1 MEQNLLEIPKKFKSF
16 YSYSFPKTNRF
27 NMCLTGP
34 FLDQGL
40 CGTSWVF
47 TGCRLLASSVSILLL
62 LAHGKKKYI
71 PLSPQYI
78 IQRICEKNSSHFAI
92 GGNPCS
98 GGNISLFGVGVNGI
112 SPLYDYSGSNSETG
126 GQTTFDSIVPYKT
139 DPYTL
144 LAGDCDQC
152 HAAYP
157 SNKAKCKTCCSSC
170 DCSSMGSFPIG
181 TVYSQSKKIKLVNK
195 QIGAG
200 NDKTITSSHIKLD
213 LKGIIAS
220 QISECNEIILTEI
233 VTNQFFLELD
243 AAEIVAVLA
252 AFIEEKAN
260 DVTEI
265 SKLEV
270 TEKVKS
276 VLGDISYIADDFG
289 SYEYNS
295 GIQIE
300 SDWQLYLSFIGPA
313 YDWARGK
320 SIYEI
325 YSEYPDVYEGTFIRN
340 ILRITNMIENIKNI
354 ATMRDQP
361 EILKKLEGV
370 GEVLLRDQVTTES
383 LYISKN

>member
-1 MEQNLLEIPKKFKSF
+1 MADSNSGETKTGPAAVFEDISYISLKSLSTIQLNFDVVDNYGEDPNKYEFNLKKTFTFNAKKVNKVENRIYGTGYKKLAQSYQSSVFLNKTTMEQNLLEIPKKFKSF

-181 TVYSQSKKIKLVNK
+181 TVYSQSKKN
-195 QIGAG
+195 G
-200 NDKTITSSHIKLD
+200 TR
-213 LKGIIAS
+213 
-220 QISECNEIILTEI
+220 
-233 VTNQFFLELD
+233 
-243 AAEIVAVLA
+243 
-252 AFIEEKAN
+252 
-260 DVTEI
+260 
-265 SKLEV
+265 
-270 TEKVKS
+270 
-276 VLGDISYIADDFG
+276 
-289 SYEYNS
+289 YN
-295 GIQIE
+295 
-300 SDWQLYLSFIGPA
+300 LP
-313 YDWARGK
+313 
-320 SIYEI
+320 
-325 YSEYPDVYEGTFIRN
+325 
-340 ILRITNMIENIKNI
+340 
-354 ATMRDQP
+354 
-361 EILKKLEGV
+361 
-370 GEVLLRDQVTTES
+370 
-383 LYISKN
+383 